1 MRSRLLAFVCF
12 VSFVVVPLL
21 AQQTADELRAEIALK
36 KIIEHFDDEKADR
49 EKLRQDIIA
58 LRGRFAG
65 TPQALKAADLLRQL
79 PSPLDRL
86 DPSKIRPLEVFNWQ
100 PKELVAVLG
109 EHRGRQGSPAT
120 CVTYTPDRKLLISGG
135 GQYVRLWETDPKRLL
150 RLIVTLGVYQPQCVA
165 VSPDNK
171 LLAVGSIGL
180 IYLFDLDGKD
190 TKLRHTIPAGS
201 TTVTGVAFDPK
212 GKPIL
217 VCSSYDTKVR
227 FFDLD
232 KKDPKEMEISL
243 LAKHQQSVNG
253 VAYSPDGTH
262 VASASSDGSVR
273 LWRFDGPKTDE
284 AAKLEANPKGVNCV
298 AYNREGTVLAAGCA
312 DGSILLWN
320 VTGGRATQRAAFEG
334 HGSAAVTSTA
344 FSPKGESLLSG
355 GTDGLIRQWNIA
367 TKKPAKIGEFKGHA
381 GTVSGAAWASDSSAI
396 ASSSHD
402 WTVRIWDPATKR
414 ERAPIDGHLSRP
426 NAVAFSPDAATLTS
440 GGEDTFIKFWSVNA
454 DAPKE
459 RAAIKG
465 AGYAIQSMAY
475 SPDGKALAVGES
487 GLVDLCNAA
496 GPRPQITGQMKDLPG
511 YIYNVAYTP
520 DGNHLLIHHHQTAGL
535 YDLRNR
541 KSVHLFE
548 ADPKGTGL
556 YGVALSADGRTVAGG
571 SGNYLKKGNDY
582 VKNKDGS
589 FVYLDAFLR
598 IWDTDAGKLL
608 HQEAGALPFYGTAFS
623 PDGRHLVSGAWEPT
637 LRFWDLRGKEAKET
651 EKFLAPAGSATSGGH
666 PYRYQF
672 SPDGRLVMT
681 QGTDNRIVVWDAA
694 TKKPRFEW
702 ALPEYV
708 GTMTFAPDS
717 RHVALTLWTGVV
729 YVLRLE
735 EASGSSAK

>member
-1 MRSRLLAFVCF
+1 MRSRCLAF
-12 VSFVVVPLL
+12 VSFVFFVVPFLY
-21 AQQTADELRAEIALK
+21 AQQTADELRAEIAYK
-36 KIIEHFDDEKADR
+36 KIIERFDDEKTDR
-49 EKLRQDIIA
+49 EKVRQDIIT
-58 LRGRFAG
+58 LRGRFGG
-65 TPQALKAADLLRQL
+65 TPQALKAAELLRQL
-79 PSPLDRL
+79 PSSLDRL
-86 DPSKIRPLEVFNWQ
+86 DPSKIRPLEVFDWQ

-135 GQYVRLWETDPKRLL
+135 GHYVRLWETDPKKLL
-150 RLIVTLGVYQPQCVA
+150 RLILNLGVYSPTCVA

-171 LLAVGSIGL
+171 LLAVGSVSW
-180 IYLFDLDGKD
+180 IYLFDLDGKN
-190 TKLRHTIPAGS
+190 TKLRHMILAGS
-201 TTVTGVAFDPK
+201 TTVTGLAFDPK

-232 KKDPKEMEISL
+232 KREPKEMEISL

-253 VAYSPDGTH
+253 IAYSPDGTH
-262 VASASSDGSVR
+262 VASASSDGTVR

-284 AAKLEANPKGVNCV
+284 AAKLDANPKGAGCV
-298 AYNREGTVLAAGCA
+298 AYSKDGTALAAGCA
-312 DGSILLWN
+312 DGSIVLWN
-320 VTGGRATQRAAFEG
+320 VTGGRATPRAAFEA
-334 HGSAAVTSTA
+334 HGGASVSAVA
-344 FSPKGESLLSG
+344 FSPKGESLLSS
-355 GTDGLIRQWNIA
+355 GTDGLVRQWNIA
-367 TKKPAKIGEFKGHA
+367 TKKPAKIGEYRGHA
-381 GTVSGAAWASDSSAI
+381 GAVSGVAWTSDSGSI
-396 ASSSHD
+396 ATSSQD
-402 WTVRIWDPATKR
+402 WTVRIWDPVTKR
-414 ERAPIDGHLSRP
+414 ERVPIDGHLSRA

-454 DAPKE
+454 DTPKE

-465 AGYAIQSMAY
+465 AGYSIQSMAY
-475 SPDGKALAVGES
+475 APDGKALAIGES
-487 GLVDLCNAA
+487 GLVDLCNVT
-496 GPRPQITGQMKDLPG
+496 GPKPQITGQMKDLPG
-511 YIYNVAYTP
+511 YIYNLAYAP
-520 DGNHLLIHHHQTAGL
+520 DGNHLLVHHHWTVGL

-556 YGVALSADGRTVAGG
+556 SGVSLSADGRLVVAG
-571 SGNYLKKGNDY
+571 SGNYLKKGNDI

-589 FVYLDAFLR
+589 YVYYDAYLR
-598 IWDTDAGKLL
+598 IWDADTGKLL
-608 HQEAGALPFYGTAFS
+608 HQEAGALPFYGAAFS

-637 LRFWDLRGKEAKET
+637 LRFWELRGKEAKET
-651 EKFLAPAGSATSGGH
+651 DKFVTPAGSATSGGH
-666 PYRYQF
+666 PYRWLY

-681 QGTDNRIVVWDAA
+681 QGTDNRIVIWDTA

-729 YVLRLE
+729 YVMRLE
-735 EASGSSAK
+735 EGSTKAAR